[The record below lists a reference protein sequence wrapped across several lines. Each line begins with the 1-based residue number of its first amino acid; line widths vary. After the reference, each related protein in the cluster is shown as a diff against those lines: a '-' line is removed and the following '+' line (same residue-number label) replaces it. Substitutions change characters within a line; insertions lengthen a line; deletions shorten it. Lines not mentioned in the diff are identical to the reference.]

1 MIDVN
6 LSLGEVQMEKLY
18 NLSAPQKSIL
28 LTEQFYTG
36 SSINNIGGGIIVHE
50 ALDFDLFKKAI
61 QNFVKYNDS
70 FRIRL
75 KQTSDG
81 VKQYFEDFS
90 EFDIKIVDLESEDEV
105 AALDQKILYQPIN
118 IFEERLFEF
127 TIFRFP
133 NNHGGYVIKMHHLIS
148 DAWTSGLL
156 CRKIMHEYANL
167 INNQNDGCNMK
178 FSYINYLETEKSYF
192 ASSKF
197 EKDKLYWAEKFK
209 TVPNTISVPSLL
221 ETSNNF
227 SCEAN
232 RSSFVISKKEM
243 AQIAQFCSKYS
254 VSIFNFFMAVLS
266 TYLSKI
272 NDNEDFVIGTPILN
286 RSNISEKNTSGMF
299 INIAPLRISL
309 VNKVTFIDLVSSIA
323 KDSMGLL
330 RHQKYPY
337 QNILEDLRK
346 KDASIPNLYNIVLSY
361 QITRSNN
368 ECDIPYDTRW
378 SFNGCTADDLDIHL
392 YDMDEQGSLNVS
404 YDYKTSKYTY
414 LDIENI
420 HKRFMHIINQ
430 VLKKEEIETKD
441 IEIVTPEEKH
451 KILVEFNN
459 TQVDYPTDKTVVDL
473 FEEQV
478 EKTPDSIAVVF
489 EDQELTYRELN
500 EKANQLAWYLKETQN
515 IENHDFVAII
525 LNRSIHLIISILG
538 VIKSGATYVAIDPD
552 YPNDRIQYMLNNCK
566 AKLTLVNDTTCNLVN
581 IPTNTLN
588 IEQNNEIN
596 FAKNY
601 NLPSLCLPNDL
612 LYVIYTSGSTGTP
625 KGVSIQHKNI
635 NNLLIGL
642 KKLINFSSQN
652 SMLSVATVCFDMFAL
667 ELWGSLLNGMRLVI
681 ANEQQQKMPN
691 LLNQLC
697 LQEKIDIIQT
707 TPARFNLLFD
717 HNETD
722 CFSILSDVIIGGE
735 PVSAQLLRKFEN
747 YKNLKIHHMY
757 GPTETTVWSTG
768 INNPNS
774 NNITI
779 GTPLSNTQVYIL
791 DKHCQLCPMYTIG
804 EICIS
809 GDGVGK
815 GYLNNK
821 ELTENKFILHPFL
834 PNRILYKT
842 GDLGYFKSNGELVC
856 LGRTDHQIKIRGFR
870 IELDEI
876 ENTILQSY
884 DIKQCIV
891 CKKVLDN
898 EHEILCAYYIEN
910 SSISISEIRNT
921 LQQKLPIYMVPQFFI
936 KLDTMPYTPNGKID
950 RKKLPLPTQ
959 NDFEIKN
966 IVKPKNP
973 IDTLIVN
980 SLEKLLRIQSV
991 SLTDSFFELGG
1002 DSLTAISLCTIINQ
1016 NLKINISVK
1025 DILTHPVI
1033 SDLSDYIANYEA
1045 SKATIEKA
1053 KIQDFYDASSAQK
1066 RIFYAS
1072 KAAGENSTLY
1082 NCPGALVFDT
1092 VPDANKLKS
1101 CFEIL
1106 FERHESLRTYFEI
1119 KNNDIVQKI
1128 APNINFKLEI
1138 QNSTST
1144 NTHYL
1149 LKQFVQ
1155 PFNLAKAPLF
1165 RATLVIQNNK
1175 TATLLVDMHHSI
1187 SDGSSI
1193 DILLKELSK
1202 LYNGRTLEDNPITY
1216 KDFSEWEKTHFL
1228 SSEFTESEK
1237 FWLEQFQ
1244 DELPVLHMPTTFE
1257 RPVTQSFEGNSFHFE
1272 IDKKLK
1278 NKIAKLS
1285 KDLGITPYMFL
1296 LASYYVLLYKYTNQ
1310 EDIIIGTPVTGRNL
1324 PELSNI
1330 FGMFVNS
1337 LPLRA
1342 NLKSNSSFK
1351 TFLNH
1356 IKKMCLDAFDHQDYP
1371 FDFLVNKLN
1380 LQRNTNRSPL
1390 FDTMFIYQNMGAP
1403 MLNFKDI
1410 QTTFVAAQN
1419 HISKFDFSLEIV
1431 PNKENF
1437 ALRLEYCTKLFDE
1450 KFIQN
1455 LANRYLKILT
1465 TVSDDTTIKI
1475 ANIEMLSEEE
1485 KTQILHDFNN
1495 TKMPYDKEK
1504 NLQTIFEENVEKNP
1518 NKTAII
1524 FEDQTISYQDLNQKA
1539 NQLANYLLAN
1549 RIKPNDIVG
1558 IMLPRSIETIICM
1571 LGILKAGA
1579 GYMLIDTSLPK
1590 DRIEFMLNNAKA
1602 KLLLTSPKF
1611 KKIEFESIYQF
1622 SLENLQYYNIA
1633 NPNVENSI
1641 DDTFSI
1647 IYTSGST
1654 GTPKGVTLKRQGVVN
1669 LALIYQEILG
1679 TNSCDKFL
1687 SISSIAFDMF
1697 IVENFVPLLTGKT
1710 IILTNE
1716 EQQKIP
1722 QYISQL
1728 ILDYNIDFIL
1738 TTPSRIEL
1746 LINDETTSSALKKL
1760 KIIQLGGESFTPTL
1774 YTKLK
1779 NYTNANIFN
1788 GYGPSEITACCS
1800 NKKIENN
1807 GIINI
1812 GKPNCNTQIYLLDKD
1827 LNLCPIGIEGEICV
1841 GGDGV
1846 SKGYINNTEMTK
1858 KSFIKNPFGDGM
1870 LYKSGDIGK
1879 WNSIGEIDYIGRKD
1893 FQIKIRGLRVELSE
1907 IENKFL
1913 EIPKI
1918 DNSAVIYKQDENDNY
1933 LVGFFTSNAEIDVSD
1948 IRQEL
1953 TKSLPLYMVPKYIIK
1968 LDQMPITTNGKVNK
1982 RDLDKRKITKTEKQT
1997 YVAPENDLQSLLCDT
2012 WNQFLHT
2019 QIGIDDNIFEVGV
2032 DSLIAIKFKTALL
2045 AHNINIPYANLFK
2058 YPTVRALSENTK
2070 LEKSTSHLN
2079 DFDYTKINKILD
2091 KNNLQTLKNANISHN
2106 HKNNILLLGSNGFVG
2121 SHILYNFIKQDDGK
2135 AYCIIR
2141 DKNNKSARDRLID
2154 TLHFYFDNELDNFI
2168 DDRIIIL
2175 KGDIT
2180 KENFGLDAETFKEIT
2195 QKISTVINSAAMV
2208 KHYGDIKKFRNV
2220 NIKVTEKLCEYCK
2233 NNHKKLLHT
2242 STISVSESSNIDA
2255 TYVASKKYEG
2265 TEFAENNLYIGQTLD
2280 NSYTSTKFEA
2290 ERIILSNIV
2299 DGLNAKILRLGNITN
2314 RFSDGTF
2321 QINPDENAFAGR
2333 LKSFISLKN
2342 IPDYLQALPLEFTP
2356 VDLCGKAIVYIL
2368 QNNIKDFSVYHLY
2381 NNHSIYLKN
2390 FVDILNSNH
2399 IALNFVDNKKFK
2411 STIKNI
2417 LEKTELQNELSGII
2431 NDLNDNYDLIYERDV
2446 DLNSTLT
2453 QFFLQRLGF
2462 EWPNIDENYIEKY
2475 INYMKKINFFKED
2488 K

>member
-6 LSLGEVQMEKLY
+6 LSLGEVEMKKLY

-28 LTEQFYTG
+28 LTEQFYSG
-36 SSINNIGGGIIVHE
+36 SSINNIGGGITVHE
-50 ALDFDLFKKAI
+50 ALDFDLLKKAI
-61 QNFVKYNDS
+61 QNYVKYNDS

-75 KQTSDG
+75 KQTSTG

-90 EFDIKIVDLESEDEV
+90 EFDIEIVDLQNKEEV
-105 AALDQKILYQPIN
+105 SALDQKILSQPIN
-118 IFEERLFEF
+118 IFEEPLFQF

-133 NNHGGYVIKMHHLIS
+133 NNHGGYIFKLHHFIA
-148 DAWTSGLL
+148 DGWTSGFVCTQPMQEYCNLL
-156 CRKIMHEYANL
+156 NHTNS
-167 INNQNDGCNMK
+167 NQNLK
-178 FSYINYLETEKSYF
+178 LSYIDYLQTEEKYF
-192 ASSKF
+192 SSNKF
-197 EKDKLYWAEKFK
+197 EKDKLYWSEKFK
-209 TVPNTISVPSLL
+209 TVPNTVSIPSSLDIS
-221 ETSNNF
+221 NDF
-227 SCEAN
+227 SCDGN
-232 RSSFVISKKEM
+232 RSSFVVAKKELE
-243 AQIAQFCSKYS
+243 QITEYCTQNSIS
-254 VSIFNFFMAVLS
+254 VFNFFMAVLS
-266 TYLSKI
+266 TYISKI
-272 NDNEDFVIGTPILN
+272 NDTNDFVIGTPILN
-286 RSNISEKNTSGMF
+286 RSNFAEKNTAGMF
-299 INIAPLRISL
+299 INTAPFRI
-309 VNKVTFIDLVSSIA
+309 TFDSNSTFSELATSIS
-323 KDSMGLL
+323 KDSIGLL

-346 KDASIPNLYNIVLSY
+346 QDPSVPNLYNILLSY
-361 QITRSNN
+361 QTTQFSDDCEISH
-368 ECDIPYDTRW
+368 DTRW
-378 SFNGCTADDLDIHL
+378 IFNGCTADDIDIHL
-392 YDMDEQGSLNVS
+392 YQMNEVENLTIS

-414 LDIENI
+414 IDIENI
-420 HKRFMHIINQ
+420 HKRFMHIIKQ
-430 VLKKEEIETKD
+430 VLKNNTIEVKE

-459 TQVDYPTDKTVVDL
+459 TAAEYPKDKTVVDL

-478 EKTPDSIAVVF
+478 EKTPDNIAVVF
-489 EDQELTYRELN
+489 ENQKLTYRELN
-500 EKANQLAWYLKETQN
+500 EKANQLAWYLKERGIEKDSIIATCMNRN
-515 IENHDFVAII
+515 IN
-525 LNRSIHLIISILG
+525 LIISIIATLKLG
-538 VIKSGATYVAIDPD
+538 CTYLPINPEYPLERISYILENSHSAILLTNFKSNIDFSIKENIADLDLSKYKQENLNVSIQSDNLTYI
-552 YPNDRIQYMLNNCK
+552 
-566 AKLTLVNDTTCNLVN
+566 
-581 IPTNTLN
+581 
-588 IEQNNEIN
+588 
-596 FAKNY
+596 
-601 NLPSLCLPNDL
+601 
-612 LYVIYTSGSTGTP
+612 IYTSGSTGNP
-625 KGVSIQHKNI
+625 KGVMVQNY
-635 NNLLIGL
+635 N
-642 KKLINFSSQN
+642 LINFIYSFNNQFSKPFSEQDKC
-652 SMLSVATVCFDMFAL
+652 LSITNISFDVSICEIFTPLLLGSTLVLFPENNLNDIPLLCKIL
-667 ELWGSLLNGMRLVI
+667 E
-681 ANEQQQKMPN
+681 K
-691 LLNQLC
+691 
-697 LQEKIDIIQT
+697 EKITFLYLPPNILLTIYEFIMDNNITTYFDKVLVGVEPIKNDILNNFISLN
-707 TPARFNLLFD
+707 PNI
-717 HNETD
+717 E
-722 CFSILSDVIIGGE
+722 IING
-735 PVSAQLLRKFEN
+735 
-747 YKNLKIHHMY
+747 Y
-757 GPTETTVWSTG
+757 GPTETT
-768 INNPNS
+768 
-774 NNITI
+774 
-779 GTPLSNTQVYIL
+779 
-791 DKHCQLCPMYTIG
+791 
-804 EICIS
+804 ICIS
-809 GDGVGK
+809 FFKYKKNINKNEIVPIGKPLNNNNIIVVNSQYNLLPIGIPGQLLVCGNNVTK

-821 ELTENKFILHPFL
+821 EITDKNYIILNKKVF
-834 PNRILYKT
+834 YKT
-842 GDLGYFKSNGELVC
+842 GDIAVWLPDGNLKFKN
-856 LGRTDHQIKIRGFR
+856 RNDTQIKFRGHR

-876 ENTILQSY
+876 NLNIKKISGIITSITILQNLYNTNYLCSY
-884 DIKQCIV
+884 ITCSNNLTSEKIKVELAKSLPNYMIP
-891 CKKVLDN
+891 N
-898 EHEILCAYYIEN
+898 FIIILKE
-910 SSISISEIRNT
+910 
-921 LQQKLPIYMVPQFFI
+921 
-936 KLDTMPYTPNGKID
+936 MPLTPNGKID
-950 RKKLPLPTQ
+950 RKALPMPTLTNTEKNLLEPRNNIDQKLIEL
-959 NDFEIKN
+959 FSKN
-966 IVKPKNP
+966 LH
-973 IDTLIVN
+973 IDKI
-980 SLEKLLRIQSV
+980 SID
-991 SLTDSFFELGG
+991 DSFFELGG
-1002 DSLTAISLCTIINQ
+1002 DSLSAINLC
-1016 NLKINISVK
+1016 LKIFHIFKIQLSVK
-1025 DILTHPVI
+1025 DIFEHHIL

-1045 SKATIEKA
+1045 SKVTIEKA
-1053 KIQDFYDASSAQK
+1053 KIQEFYDASSAQK

-1072 KAAGENSTLY
+1072 KAAGEDTTLY
-1082 NCPGALVFDT
+1082 NCPGALVFDSI
-1092 VPDANKLKS
+1092 PDINKLKS
-1101 CFEIL
+1101 CFETL

-1165 RATLVIQNNK
+1165 RATLVIQNNQ
-1175 TATLLVDMHHSI
+1175 TATLLIDMHHSI

-1216 KDFSEWEKTHFL
+1216 KDFSEWEKIHFL

-1244 DELPVLHMPTTFE
+1244 DELPVLHMPTTFG
-1257 RPVTQSFEGNSFHFE
+1257 RPVTQSFEGNSFYFE

-1285 KDLGITPYMFL
+1285 KDLGVTPYMFL

-1310 EDIIIGTPVTGRNL
+1310 EDIIVGTPVSGRNL

-1342 NLKSNSSFK
+1342 DLKSNSSFK

-1403 MLNFKDI
+1403 MLTFKDI
-1410 QTTFVAAQN
+1410 KTTFVAAQN

-1437 ALRLEYCTKLFDE
+1437 AVRLEYCTKLFDE
-1450 KFIQN
+1450 EFIQN
-1455 LANRYLKILT
+1455 LANRYLTILT
-1465 TVSDDTTIKI
+1465 TVTTDITTKI

-1495 TKMPYDKEK
+1495 TKVPYDKEK
-1504 NLQTIFEENVEKNP
+1504 NLQTIFEENVQKNP
-1518 NKTAII
+1518 DKTAII
-1524 FEDQTISYQDLNQKA
+1524 FEDQTISYHELNQKA

-1558 IMLPRSIETIICM
+1558 IMLPRSIETIICI

-1579 GYMLIDTSLPK
+1579 GYMLIDSSLPK

-1602 KLLLTSPKF
+1602 KLLITSSKV
-1611 KKIEFESIYQF
+1611 KKIDFENIYQL
-1622 SLENLQYYNIA
+1622 SLENLQYYNTQNPIIVSKITDYLSIA
-1633 NPNVENSI
+1633 
-1641 DDTFSI
+1641 
-1647 IYTSGST
+1647 YTSGST
-1654 GTPKGVTLKRQGVVN
+1654 GNPKGILLYRQGMIN
-1669 LALIYQEILG
+1669 LMETYKKTIH
-1679 TNSCDKFL
+1679 TNSFEKFL
-1687 SISSIAFDMF
+1687 STCAVSFDMF
-1697 IVENFVPLLTGKT
+1697 AVEIFSALYNGKT
-1710 IILTNE
+1710 LVLANDE
-1716 EQQKIP
+1716 ETKIP
-1722 QYISQL
+1722 TMISNL
-1728 ILDYNIDFIL
+1728 INHYKVEFMLI
-1738 TTPSRIEL
+1738 TPSKLQL
-1746 LINDETTSSALKKL
+1746 LLLDQKTASCLSYLKS
-1760 KIIQLGGESFTPTL
+1760 IQLGGENLTPQLLKELLKYTSANL
-1774 YTKLK
+1774 Y
-1779 NYTNANIFN
+1779 NQ
-1788 GYGPSEITACCS
+1788 YGPSEITACCS
-1800 NKKIENN
+1800 IKKIENN

-1827 LNLCPIGIEGEICV
+1827 LNLCPIGIEGEICI

-1846 SKGYINNTEMTK
+1846 SKGYINNPEMTK

-1879 WNSIGEIDYIGRKD
+1879 WNSAGEIDYIGRKD

-1933 LVGFFTSNAEIDVSD
+1933 LVGFFTSNAEIDVAD

-1968 LDQMPITTNGKVNK
+1968 LDQMPITPNGKINK
-1982 RDLDKRKITKTEKQT
+1982 RELDKRKITKTEKQT
-1997 YVAPENDLQSLLCDT
+1997 YIAPENDLQTLLCNT

-2070 LEKSTSHLN
+2070 LEKSTSHLD

-2121 SHILYNFIKQDDGK
+2121 SHVLYNFIKQDEGK

-2154 TLHFYFDNELDNFI
+2154 TLHFYFKNELDNYI

-2180 KENFGLDAETFKEIT
+2180 KENFGLSAEIFDEIT

-2220 NIKVTEKLCEYCK
+2220 NIKLTEKLCEYCK

-2255 TYVASKKYEG
+2255 TYVASKKYES
-2265 TEFAENNLYIGQTLD
+2265 TEFSESNLYIGQMLD
-2280 NSYTSTKFEA
+2280 NSYTSSKFEA
-2290 ERIILSNIV
+2290 ERIILSNMV
-2299 DGLNAKILRLGNITN
+2299 EGLNAKIIRLGNITN

-2333 LKSFISLKN
+2333 LKSFINLKN

-2356 VDLCGKAIVYIL
+2356 VDLCAKAIVYIL
-2368 QNNIKDFSVYHLY
+2368 QNNIKEFSVYHLY
-2381 NNHSIYLKN
+2381 NNHSMYLKD
-2390 FVDILNSNH
+2390 FITILNMEN
-2399 IALNFVDNKKFK
+2399 IKLEFVEAKKFK
-2411 STIKNI
+2411 SMIKKV
-2417 LEKTELQNELSGII
+2417 LDTPESQNELSGII
-2431 NDLNDNYDLIYERDV
+2431 NDLNDNYDLIYEKDI

-2453 QFFLQRLGF
+2453 QFFLERLGF
-2462 EWPNIDENYIEKY
+2462 EWPKLDENYVQKY

>member
-6 LSLGEVQMEKLY
+6 LLLGEVEMEKLY
-18 NLSAPQKSIL
+18 PLSAPQKSIL
-28 LTEQFYTG
+28 LTEQFYSG
-36 SSINNIGGGIIVHE
+36 SSINNIGGGITVHE
-50 ALDFDLFKKAI
+50 ALDFDLLKKAI

-75 KQTSDG
+75 KQTSTG

-90 EFDIKIVDLESEDEV
+90 EFDIDVVDLESEDDV
-105 AALDQKILYQPIN
+105 AALDKRILSQPIN
-118 IFEERLFEF
+118 IFEEPLFQF

-133 NNHGGYVIKMHHLIS
+133 NNHGGYVFKLHHLIA
-148 DAWTSGLL
+148 DGWTSGFVCTQPMQEYCNLL
-156 CRKIMHEYANL
+156 NHTNNNPNL
-167 INNQNDGCNMK
+167 K
-178 FSYINYLETEKSYF
+178 LSYIDYLQTEEKYF
-192 ASSKF
+192 TSNKF
-197 EKDKLYWAEKFK
+197 EKDKLYWAEKFS
-209 TVPNTISVPSLL
+209 TVPNTVSIPSSM
-221 ETSNNF
+221 ETSNDF
-227 SCEAN
+227 SCEGN
-232 RSSFVISKKEM
+232 RSSFVVAKKEF
-243 AQIAQFCSKYS
+243 AQITEYCTQHSIS
-254 VSIFNFFMAVLS
+254 VFNFFMAILS
-266 TYLSKI
+266 IYLSKI
-272 NDNEDFVIGTPILN
+272 NDTNDFVIGTPILN
-286 RSNISEKNTSGMF
+286 RSNFAEKNTAGMF
-299 INIAPLRISL
+299 INTAPFR
-309 VNKVTFIDLVSSIA
+309 VTFDSHSTFTELATSIA

-346 KDASIPNLYNIVLSY
+346 QDASIPNLYNILLSY
-361 QITRSNN
+361 QTTQFSDDCEISH
-368 ECDIPYDTRW
+368 DTRW
-378 SFNGCTADDLDIHL
+378 IFNGCTADDIDIHL
-392 YDMDEQGSLNVS
+392 YQMNEVENLTIS
-404 YDYKTSKYTY
+404 YDYKTSKYAY
-414 LDIENI
+414 IDIENI
-420 HKRFMHIINQ
+420 HKRFMHIIKQ
-430 VLKKEEIETKD
+430 VLKNNTIEIKD
-441 IEIVTPEEKH
+441 IEIVTPEERH

-459 TQVDYPTDKTVVDL
+459 TAVDYPKDKTVVDL

-478 EKTPDSIAVVF
+478 SKTPDNIAVVF
-489 EDQELTYRELN
+489 ENQQLTYRELN
-500 EKANQLAWYLKETQN
+500 EKANQLAWYLKEKGA
-515 IENHDFVAII
+515 HSGMII
-525 LNRSIHLIISILG
+525 GICLNRSLELIIGLIAILKIG
-538 VIKSGATYVAIDPD
+538 SAYLPIDPN
-552 YPNDRIQYMLNNCK
+552 YPQDRITFMLEDSNAKMLLINSSNNINISIPK
-566 AKLTLVNDTTCNLVN
+566 IIIDLTSNIYNSSSTTNLNSLQNLTN
-581 IPTNTLN
+581 IVYL
-588 IEQNNEIN
+588 
-596 FAKNY
+596 
-601 NLPSLCLPNDL
+601 
-612 LYVIYTSGSTGTP
+612 IYTSGSTGKP
-625 KGVSIQHKNI
+625 KGVLLNHH
-635 NNLLIGL
+635 NLLNFIYGM
-642 KKLINFSSQN
+642 KKEINFTPN
-652 SMLSVATVCFDMFAL
+652 KVMISVTTICFDIFGL
-667 ELWGSLLNGMRLVI
+667 ELWCSLSSGMKLI
-681 ANEQQQKMPN
+681 LANEIEQDNPEQ
-691 LLNQLC
+691 LNKLC
-697 LQEKIDIIQT
+697 LKNNVNMIQT
-707 TPARFNLLFD
+707 TPSRFNHFLQNNQHCTFLE
-717 HNETD
+717 NMTE
-722 CFSILSDVIIGGE
+722 ILVGGE
-735 PVSAQLLRKFEN
+735 SLSETLLVKLRKVSN
-747 YKNLKIHHMY
+747 ARIYNMY
-757 GPTETTVWSTG
+757 GPTETTIWSTLKDVTNSTKISVG
-768 INNPNS
+768 KPIIN
-774 NNITI
+774 T
-779 GTPLSNTQVYIL
+779 TCYIL
-791 DKHCQLCPMYTIG
+791 DKHKKLLPPLIPGELYIG
-804 EICIS
+804 GASVSC
-809 GDGVGK
+809 
-815 GYLNNK
+815 GYLNRK
-821 ELTENKFILHPFL
+821 ELTDEKFCYSSF
-834 PNRILYKT
+834 NEKERIYNT
-842 GDLGYFKSNGELVC
+842 NDLAYFTNDGEIIH
-856 LGRTDHQIKIRGFR
+856 LGRTDFQMKLRGYR
-870 IELDEI
+870 IELGEI
-876 ENTILQSY
+876 ENELNSIT
-884 DIKQCIV
+884 
-891 CKKVLDN
+891 
-898 EHEILCAYYIEN
+898 EIN
-910 SSISISEIRNT
+910 SSIVISDSSKKHLICYYTSNNEIDRNYIISCLLKT
-921 LQQKLPIYMVPQFFI
+921 LPNYMIPSYFYKLEKIP
-936 KLDTMPYTPNGKID
+936 LTPNGKID
-950 RKKLPLPTQ
+950 RKALPMPTLTNTEKNLLEPRNDIDKKLIELFSK
-959 NDFEIKN
+959 DLH
-966 IVKPKNP
+966 
-973 IDTLIVN
+973 ID
-980 SLEKLLRIQSV
+980 KV
-991 SLTDSFFELGG
+991 SIDNSFFELGG
-1002 DSLTAISLCTIINQ
+1002 DSLSAINLC
-1016 NLKINISVK
+1016 LKIFHIFKIQLSVK
-1025 DILTHPVI
+1025 DIFEHHVL
-1033 SDLSDYIANYEA
+1033 SDLSDYIANYET
-1045 SKATIEKA
+1045 SQTTIEKA

-1072 KAAGENSTLY
+1072 KAAGEDSTLY
-1082 NCPGALVFDT
+1082 NCPGALVFNR
-1092 VPDANKLKS
+1092 VPDIDKLKS

-1165 RATLVIQNNK
+1165 RATLVIQNNQ

-1193 DILLKELSK
+1193 NILLKELSK

-1244 DELPVLHMPTTFE
+1244 DELPILHMPTTFE

-1310 EDIIIGTPVTGRNL
+1310 EDIIVGTPVTGRNL
-1324 PELSNI
+1324 PELSNV

-1356 IKKMCLDAFDHQDYP
+1356 TKKICLDAFDHQDYP

-1380 LQRNTNRSPL
+1380 LQRNTNRNPL
-1390 FDTMFIYQNMGAP
+1390 FDTMFIYQNMGDP
-1403 MLNFKDI
+1403 TLTFKDI

-1431 PNKENF
+1431 PNKEF
-1437 ALRLEYCTKLFDE
+1437 FSLRFEYCTKLFDE
-1450 KFIQN
+1450 EFIQN

-1465 TVSDDTTIKI
+1465 TVTSDITTKI
-1475 ANIEMLSEEE
+1475 ANIEMLLEEE
-1485 KTQILHDFNN
+1485 KNQILQDFND
-1495 TKMPYDKEK
+1495 TKIPYDTQK
-1504 NLQTIFEENVEKNP
+1504 NLQTIFEENVERNP
-1518 NKTAII
+1518 DKTAII
-1524 FEDQTISYQDLNQKA
+1524 FEDKTISYQELNEKA

-1549 RIKPNDIVG
+1549 RIKSNQIVG

-1571 LGILKAGA
+1571 LGVLKAGA
-1579 GYMLIDTSLPK
+1579 GYMLIDASLPK

-1602 KLLLTSPKF
+1602 KLLIISSKV
-1611 KKIEFESIYQF
+1611 KKVDFESIYQF
-1622 SLENLQYYNIA
+1622 SLETLQYYNTA
-1633 NPNVENSI
+1633 NSHAENSA

-1669 LALIYQEILG
+1669 LALIYQKILG
-1679 TNSCDKFL
+1679 TDSCDKFL

-1710 IILTNE
+1710 VILTNE

-1746 LINDETTSSALKKL
+1746 LINDETTSPALKRL
-1760 KIIQLGGESFTPTL
+1760 KIIQLGGESFTPNL
-1774 YTKLK
+1774 YNKLK
-1779 NYTNANIFN
+1779 NYTNASIFN

-1827 LNLCPIGIEGEICV
+1827 LNLCPIGIEGEICI

-1846 SKGYINNTEMTK
+1846 SKGYINNPEMTK

-1879 WNSIGEIDYIGRKD
+1879 WNSAGEIDYIGRKD

-1913 EIPKI
+1913 EIPQI

-1933 LVGFFTSNAEIDVSD
+1933 LVGFFTSNAEIDAAD

-1968 LDQMPITTNGKVNK
+1968 LDQMPITANGKINK
-1982 RDLDKRKITKTEKQT
+1982 RELDKRKITKTEKQT
-1997 YVAPENDLQSLLCDT
+1997 YVAPENDLQTLLCDT

-2045 AHNINIPYANLFK
+2045 SHNINIPYANLFK
-2058 YPTVRALSENTK
+2058 YPTVRALSDNTK
-2070 LEKSTSHLN
+2070 VEKSTSHLD

-2121 SHILYNFIKQDDGK
+2121 SHVLYNFIKQDSGK

-2154 TLHFYFDNELDNFI
+2154 TLHFYFNNELDNFI

-2180 KENFGLDAETFKEIT
+2180 KENFGLAAETFDEIT
-2195 QKISTVINSAAMV
+2195 QNISTVINSAAMV

-2220 NIKVTEKLCEYCK
+2220 NIKLTEKLCEYCK
-2233 NNHKKLLHT
+2233 TNHKKLLHT

-2255 TYVASKKYEG
+2255 TYVASKKYES
-2265 TEFAENNLYIGQTLD
+2265 TEFSESNLYIGQMLD
-2280 NSYTSTKFEA
+2280 NSYTSSKFEA
-2290 ERIILSNIV
+2290 ERIILSNMA
-2299 DGLNAKILRLGNITN
+2299 DGLNAKIIRLGNITN
-2314 RFSDGTF
+2314 RFSDGKF
-2321 QINPDENAFAGR
+2321 QINPDENAFANR
-2333 LKSFISLKN
+2333 LRSFIHLKN

-2381 NNHSIYLKN
+2381 NNHSMYLKD
-2390 FVDILNSNH
+2390 FVAILNTEN
-2399 IALNFVDNKKFK
+2399 IKLEFVEAKKFK
-2411 STIKNI
+2411 SMIKKVLDNP
-2417 LEKTELQNELSGII
+2417 EAQNDLSGII
-2431 NDLNDNYDLIYERDV
+2431 NDLNETYDLIYEKDV
-2446 DLNSTLT
+2446 DLNSNLT

-2462 EWPNIDENYIEKY
+2462 EWPKLDENYIEKY

>member
-81 VKQYFEDFS
+81 VKQYFEVFS
-90 EFDIKIVDLESEDEV
+90 EFDIKVVDLESEDEV
-105 AALDQKILYQPIN
+105 SALDQKILYQPIN

-133 NNHGGYVIKMHHLIS
+133 NNHGGYIFKLHHLIA
-148 DAWTSGLL
+148 DGWTSGFVCTQPMQEYCNLL
-156 CRKIMHEYANL
+156 NGTNH
-167 INNQNDGCNMK
+167 NQSLK
-178 FSYINYLETEKSYF
+178 LSYIDYLQTEEKYF
-192 ASSKF
+192 TSNKF
-197 EKDKLYWAEKFK
+197 EKDKLYWSEKFS
-209 TVPNTISVPSLL
+209 TVPNAVSIPSSMDIS
-221 ETSNNF
+221 NDF
-227 SCEAN
+227 SCEGN
-232 RSSFVISKKEM
+232 RSSFVISKKEFD
-243 AQIAQFCSKYS
+243 QITQYCTKYS
-254 VSIFNFFMAVLS
+254 VSVFNFFMAVLS
-266 TYLSKI
+266 IYISKI
-272 NDNEDFVIGTPILN
+272 NDTNDFVIGTPILN
-286 RSNISEKNTSGMF
+286 RSNFAEKNTSGMF
-299 INIAPLRISL
+299 INTAPFRI
-309 VNKVTFIDLVSSIA
+309 TFDNNSTFTELLTSIS

-346 KDASIPNLYNIVLSY
+346 KDASIPNLYNILLSY
-361 QITRSNN
+361 QTTAFSDDCEISH
-368 ECDIPYDTRW
+368 DTRW
-378 SFNGCTADDLDIHL
+378 IFNGCTADDIDIHL
-392 YDMDEQGSLNVS
+392 YQMNEVENLTIS

-500 EKANQLAWYLKETQN
+500 AKANQLAWYLKERGIEKDSIIATCMNRN
-515 IENHDFVAII
+515 ID
-525 LNRSIHLIISILG
+525 LIISILG
-538 VIKSGATYVAIDPD
+538 TLKLGCTYLPINPEYPVERISYILENSHSAILLTNFKSNFNFSMKENI
-552 YPNDRIQYMLNNCK
+552 
-566 AKLTLVNDTTCNLVN
+566 VNLDLSKYSTKNPN
-581 IPTNTLN
+581 IPLHQNTLAY
-588 IEQNNEIN
+588 I
-596 FAKNY
+596 
-601 NLPSLCLPNDL
+601 
-612 LYVIYTSGSTGTP
+612 IYTSGSTGKP
-625 KGVSIQHKNI
+625 KGVMVQHYNLVNFIYSFNHVFDKPFSKKDNCLSITNI
-635 NNLLIGL
+635 SFDVSICEIFTPLLLGCTLVLYPENTLNDITVLCKIL
-642 KKLINFSSQN
+642 KEQKITFLYLPPNI
-652 SMLSVATVCFDMFAL
+652 
-667 ELWGSLLNGMRLVI
+667 LLNVYQFIKENNISTYFDKLLVGVEPI
-681 ANEQQQKMPN
+681 KNE
-691 LLNQLC
+691 LLNNFTL
-697 LQEKIDIIQT
+697 LNPNIEII
-707 TPARFNLLFD
+707 N
-717 HNETD
+717 
-722 CFSILSDVIIGGE
+722 G
-735 PVSAQLLRKFEN
+735 
-747 YKNLKIHHMY
+747 Y
-757 GPTETTVWSTG
+757 GPTETTICITFFKYEKNMN
-768 INNPNS
+768 INEIVPIGKPLNN
-774 NNITI
+774 NNIIIVNSQYNLLPI
-779 GTPLSNTQVYIL
+779 GVA
-791 DKHCQLCPMYTIG
+791 G
-804 EICIS
+804 ELLVC
-809 GDGVGK
+809 GNNVTK
-815 GYLNNK
+815 GYLNNQEITDK
-821 ELTENKFILHPFL
+821 NYIILNKKIF
-834 PNRILYKT
+834 YKT
-842 GDLGYFKSNGELVC
+842 GDIVTWLSDGNLKFKN
-856 LGRTDHQIKIRGFR
+856 RNDTQIKFRGHR

-876 ENTILQSY
+876 NLNIKKISGITTSITLIKDLYNTSY
-884 DIKQCIV
+884 
-891 CKKVLDN
+891 
-898 EHEILCAYYIEN
+898 LCSYITCN
-910 SSISISEIRNT
+910 NNLTSEIIKTELAKSLPNYMIPNFIIILKEMPLT
-921 LQQKLPIYMVPQFFI
+921 L
-936 KLDTMPYTPNGKID
+936 NGKID
-950 RKKLPLPTQ
+950 RKALPMPTFSNTEKNMIEPRNEVDKKLVEL
-959 NDFEIKN
+959 FSKILH
-966 IVKPKNP
+966 
-973 IDTLIVN
+973 IDKISIDN
-980 SLEKLLRIQSV
+980 
-991 SLTDSFFELGG
+991 SFFELGG
-1002 DSLTAISLCTIINQ
+1002 DSLSAINLC
-1016 NLKINISVK
+1016 LKIFNKFKIQLSVK
-1025 DILTHPVI
+1025 DIFEHHIL

-1165 RATLVIQNNK
+1165 RATLVIQNNQ

-1216 KDFSEWEKTHFL
+1216 KDFSEWEKMHFL

-1310 EDIIIGTPVTGRNL
+1310 ENIIIGTPVTGRNL
-1324 PELSNI
+1324 PELSNV

-1465 TVSDDTTIKI
+1465 TVTDDITIKI

-1495 TKMPYDKEK
+1495 TKIPYDKEK

-1611 KKIEFESIYQF
+1611 KKIEFENIYQF

-1827 LNLCPIGIEGEICV
+1827 LNLCPIGIEGEICI

-2290 ERIILSNIV
+2290 ERIILSNMV

-2399 IALNFVDNKKFK
+2399 IALDFVDNKKFK

>member
-6 LSLGEVQMEKLY
+6 LSLGEVEMKKLY
-18 NLSAPQKSIL
+18 PLSAPQKSIL
-28 LTEQFYTG
+28 LTEQFYSG
-36 SSINNIGGGIIVHE
+36 SSINNIGGGITVHE
-50 ALDFDLFKKAI
+50 SLDFDLLKKAI

-75 KQTSDG
+75 KQTSTG

-90 EFDIKIVDLESEDEV
+90 EFDIELVDLESEEEV
-105 AALDQKILYQPIN
+105 AALDKRILSQAIN
-118 IFEERLFEF
+118 IFEEPLFQF

-133 NNHGGYVIKMHHLIS
+133 NNHGGYVFKLHHLIA
-148 DAWTSGLL
+148 DGWTSGFVCTQPMQEYCNLL
-156 CRKIMHEYANL
+156 NHTNK
-167 INNQNDGCNMK
+167 NQNLK
-178 FSYINYLETEKSYF
+178 LSYIDYLQTEEKYF
-192 ASSKF
+192 TSNKF
-197 EKDKLYWAEKFK
+197 EKDKLYWAEKFS
-209 TVPNTISVPSLL
+209 TVPNTVSIPSTM
-221 ETSNNF
+221 ETSNDF
-227 SCEAN
+227 SCEGN
-232 RSSFVISKKEM
+232 RSSFVVAKKEF
-243 AQIAQFCSKYS
+243 AQITEYCTQHSIS
-254 VSIFNFFMAVLS
+254 VFNFFMAVLS
-266 TYLSKI
+266 SYLSKI
-272 NDNEDFVIGTPILN
+272 NDTNDFVIGTPILN
-286 RSNISEKNTSGMF
+286 RSNFAEKNTAGMF
-299 INIAPLRISL
+299 INTAPFRVAFDSNSTFTELATSISK
-309 VNKVTFIDLVSSIA
+309 N
-323 KDSMGLL
+323 SMGLL

-346 KDASIPNLYNIVLSY
+346 QDASIPNLYNILLSY
-361 QITRSNN
+361 QTTHFSDDCEISH
-368 ECDIPYDTRW
+368 DTRW
-378 SFNGCTADDLDIHL
+378 IFNGCTADDIDIHL
-392 YDMDEQGSLNVS
+392 YQMNEVENLTIS
-404 YDYKTSKYTY
+404 YDYKTNKYTY
-414 LDIENI
+414 IDIENI
-420 HKRFMHIINQ
+420 HKRFMHIIKQ
-430 VLKKEEIETKD
+430 VLKNNTIEIKD

-459 TQVDYPTDKTVVDL
+459 TAVDYPKDKTVVDL

-478 EKTPDSIAVVF
+478 EKTPDNIAVVF
-489 EDQELTYRELN
+489 EDQQLTYHELN
-500 EKANQLAWYLKETQN
+500 AKANQLAWYLKEKGA
-515 IENHDFVAII
+515 HSGII
-525 LNRSIHLIISILG
+525 IGICLNRGLELIIGLIAILK
-538 VIKSGATYVAIDPD
+538 VGAAYLPIDPN
-552 YPNDRIQYMLNNCK
+552 YPQDRIAFMLEDSNAKMLLTNSNNK
-566 AKLTLVNDTTCNLVN
+566 INISIPKLIIDLTNNIYTFYPKNNL
-581 IPTNTLN
+581 NTLQNLTN
-588 IEQNNEIN
+588 IV
-596 FAKNY
+596 Y
-601 NLPSLCLPNDL
+601 L
-612 LYVIYTSGSTGTP
+612 IYTSGSTGKP
-625 KGVSIQHKNI
+625 KGVLLNHH
-635 NNLLIGL
+635 NLLNFIYGM
-642 KKLINFSSQN
+642 KKEINFTPN
-652 SMLSVATVCFDMFAL
+652 KVIISVTTICFDIFGL
-667 ELWGSLLNGMRLVI
+667 ELWCSLSSGMKLI
-681 ANEQQQKMPN
+681 LANEIEQDNPEQ
-691 LLNQLC
+691 LNKLC
-697 LQEKIDIIQT
+697 LKNNVNMIQT
-707 TPARFNLLFD
+707 TPSRFNHFLQNNQHCTFLE
-717 HNETD
+717 NMTE
-722 CFSILSDVIIGGE
+722 ILVGGE
-735 PVSAQLLRKFEN
+735 ALSEILLTKLRKVSN
-747 YKNLKIHHMY
+747 ARIYNMY
-757 GPTETTVWSTG
+757 GPTETTIWSTLKDVTNSTKISVG
-768 INNPNS
+768 KPIIN
-774 NNITI
+774 T
-779 GTPLSNTQVYIL
+779 TCYIL
-791 DKHCQLCPMYTIG
+791 DKHKKLLPPLIPGELHIG
-804 EICIS
+804 
-809 GDGVGK
+809 GAGVSC
-815 GYLNNK
+815 GYLNRK
-821 ELTENKFILHPFL
+821 ELTDEKFCYSSFNEKEGIY
-834 PNRILYKT
+834 NT
-842 GDLGYFKSNGELVC
+842 NDLAYFTNDGEIIH
-856 LGRTDHQIKIRGFR
+856 LGRTDFQMKLRGYR
-870 IELDEI
+870 IELGEI
-876 ENTILQSY
+876 ENELNSIT
-884 DIKQCIV
+884 
-891 CKKVLDN
+891 
-898 EHEILCAYYIEN
+898 EIN
-910 SSISISEIRNT
+910 SSIVISDSSKKHLICYYTSNNEIDKNYIICCLLKT
-921 LQQKLPIYMVPQFFI
+921 LPNYMIPSYFYKLEKIP
-936 KLDTMPYTPNGKID
+936 LTPNGKID
-950 RKKLPLPTQ
+950 RKALPMPTLTNTEKNLLEPRNDIDKKLVEL
-959 NDFEIKN
+959 FSKN
-966 IVKPKNP
+966 LHIEKIS
-973 IDTLIVN
+973 ID
-980 SLEKLLRIQSV
+980 
-991 SLTDSFFELGG
+991 DSFFELGG
-1002 DSLTAISLCTIINQ
+1002 DSLSAINLC
-1016 NLKINISVK
+1016 LKIFHIFKIQLSVK
-1025 DILTHPVI
+1025 DIFEHHVL
-1033 SDLSDYIANYEA
+1033 SDLSDYIANYEIPQTTI
-1045 SKATIEKA
+1045 SKAKM
-1053 KIQDFYDASSAQK
+1053 QDFYDASSAQK

-1072 KAAGENSTLY
+1072 KAAGEDSTLY
-1082 NCPGALVFDT
+1082 NCPGALVFNN
-1092 VPDANKLKS
+1092 VPDIDKLKS
-1101 CFEIL
+1101 CFETL

-1165 RATLVIQNNK
+1165 RATLVIQNNQ

-1193 DILLKELSK
+1193 TILLKELSK

-1216 KDFSEWEKTHFL
+1216 KDFSEWEKAHFL

-1237 FWLEQFQ
+1237 FWLDQFQ

-1324 PELSNI
+1324 PELSNV

-1356 IKKMCLDAFDHQDYP
+1356 IKKMCLDAFEHQDYP

-1380 LQRNTNRSPL
+1380 LQRNTNRNPL

-1403 MLNFKDI
+1403 TLTFKDI
-1410 QTTFVAAQN
+1410 QTTFVAAEN

-1437 ALRLEYCTKLFDE
+1437 ALRFEYCTKLFDE
-1450 KFIQN
+1450 EFIQN

-1465 TVSDDTTIKI
+1465 TVTSNITTKI

-1485 KTQILHDFNN
+1485 KNQILQDFND
-1495 TKMPYDKEK
+1495 TQLPYDTQK

-1518 NKTAII
+1518 DKTAII
-1524 FEDQTISYQDLNQKA
+1524 FEDKTISYQELNEKA

-1549 RIKPNDIVG
+1549 RIKSNQIVG

-1571 LGILKAGA
+1571 LGVLKAGA
-1579 GYMLIDTSLPK
+1579 GYMLIDASLPK
-1590 DRIEFMLNNAKA
+1590 DRIEFMLNNANA
-1602 KLLLTSPKF
+1602 KLLITSSKV
-1611 KKIEFESIYQF
+1611 KKIDYENIYQF
-1622 SLENLQYYNIA
+1622 SLETLQYYNTA
-1633 NPNVENSI
+1633 NSHAENSA

-1654 GTPKGVTLKRQGVVN
+1654 GTPKGVTLKRQGIIN
-1669 LALIYQEILG
+1669 LALIYQKILG
-1679 TNSCDKFL
+1679 TDSCDKFL

-1710 IILTNE
+1710 VILTNE

-1746 LINDETTSSALKKL
+1746 LINDETTAPALKKL

-1774 YTKLK
+1774 YAKLK

-1800 NKKIENN
+1800 NKKIENS
-1807 GIINI
+1807 GVINI

-1827 LNLCPIGIEGEICV
+1827 LNLCPIGIEGEICI

-1846 SKGYINNTEMTK
+1846 SKGYINNPEMTK

-1879 WNSIGEIDYIGRKD
+1879 WNSVGEIDYIGRKD

-1913 EIPKI
+1913 EIPQI

-1933 LVGFFTSNAEIDVSD
+1933 LVGFFTSNAEIDVAN

-1968 LDQMPITTNGKVNK
+1968 LDQMPITPNGKINK
-1982 RDLDKRKITKTEKQT
+1982 RELNKRKITKTEKQT
-1997 YVAPENDLQSLLCDT
+1997 YVAPENDLQTLLCDT

-2045 AHNINIPYANLFK
+2045 SHNINIPYANLFK

-2070 LEKSTSHLN
+2070 LEKSTSHLD

-2121 SHILYNFIKQDDGK
+2121 SHVLYNFIKQDEGK

-2154 TLHFYFDNELDNFI
+2154 TLHFYFGNELDNFI

-2180 KENFGLDAETFKEIT
+2180 KENFGLAVETFEEIT
-2195 QKISTVINSAAMV
+2195 QKISIVINSAAMV

-2220 NIKVTEKLCEYCK
+2220 NIKLTEKLCEYCK

-2242 STISVSESSNIDA
+2242 STMSVSESSNIDA
-2255 TYVASKKYEG
+2255 TYVASKKYES
-2265 TEFAENNLYIGQTLD
+2265 TEFSEGNLYIGQMLD
-2280 NSYTSTKFEA
+2280 NSYTSSKFEA
-2290 ERIILSNIV
+2290 ERIILSNMV
-2299 DGLNAKILRLGNITN
+2299 DGLNAKIIRLGNITN

-2321 QINPDENAFAGR
+2321 QINPDENAFANR
-2333 LKSFISLKN
+2333 LKSFIHLKN

-2356 VDLCGKAIVYIL
+2356 VDLCAKAIVYIL

-2381 NNHSIYLKN
+2381 NNHSMYLKD
-2390 FVDILNSNH
+2390 FVAILNNEN
-2399 IALNFVDNKKFK
+2399 IQLEFVEAKKFK
-2411 STIKNI
+2411 SMIKKVLDNS
-2417 LEKTELQNELSGII
+2417 EAQNDLSGII
-2431 NDLNDNYDLIYERDV
+2431 NDLNENYDLIYEKDV
-2446 DLNSTLT
+2446 DLNSNLT

-2462 EWPNIDENYIEKY
+2462 EWPKLDENYIEKY

>member
-90 EFDIKIVDLESEDEV
+90 EFDIKVVDLESEDEV
-105 AALDQKILYQPIN
+105 SALDQKILYQPIN

-133 NNHGGYVIKMHHLIS
+133 NNHGGYIFKLHHLIA
-148 DAWTSGLL
+148 DGWTSGFVCTQPMQEYCNLL
-156 CRKIMHEYANL
+156 NGTNH
-167 INNQNDGCNMK
+167 NQSLK
-178 FSYINYLETEKSYF
+178 LSYIDYLQTEEKYF
-192 ASSKF
+192 TSNKF
-197 EKDKLYWAEKFK
+197 EKDKLYWSEKFS
-209 TVPNTISVPSLL
+209 TVPNAVSIPSSMDIS
-221 ETSNNF
+221 NDF
-227 SCEAN
+227 SCEGN
-232 RSSFVISKKEM
+232 RSSFVISKKEFD
-243 AQIAQFCSKYS
+243 QITQYCTKYS
-254 VSIFNFFMAVLS
+254 VSVFNFFMAVLS
-266 TYLSKI
+266 IYISKI
-272 NDNEDFVIGTPILN
+272 NDTNDFVIGTPILN
-286 RSNISEKNTSGMF
+286 RSNFAEKNTSGMF
-299 INIAPLRISL
+299 INTAPFRI
-309 VNKVTFIDLVSSIA
+309 TFDNNSTFTELLTSIS

-346 KDASIPNLYNIVLSY
+346 KDASIPNLYNILLSY
-361 QITRSNN
+361 QTTAFSDDCEISH
-368 ECDIPYDTRW
+368 DTRW
-378 SFNGCTADDLDIHL
+378 IFNGCTADDIDIHL
-392 YDMDEQGSLNVS
+392 YQMNEVENLTIS

-489 EDQELTYRELN
+489 EDQELTYRKLN
-500 EKANQLAWYLKETQN
+500 EKANQLAWYLKERG
-515 IENHDFVAII
+515 ACSGMII
-525 LNRSIHLIISILG
+525 GICLNRSLELIIGLIAILK
-538 VIKSGATYVAIDPD
+538 VGAAYLPIDPN
-552 YPNDRIQYMLNNCK
+552 YPQDRISYMLEDSNSKMLLTNSINKINISIPKIIIDLTSDIYSSFSTNN
-566 AKLTLVNDTTCNLVN
+566 L
-581 IPTNTLN
+581 NTLLNSNN
-588 IEQNNEIN
+588 II
-596 FAKNY
+596 Y
-601 NLPSLCLPNDL
+601 L
-612 LYVIYTSGSTGTP
+612 IYTSGSTGKP
-625 KGVSIQHKNI
+625 KGVLLSHH
-635 NNLLIGL
+635 NLLNFIYGI
-642 KKLINFSSQN
+642 KKEINFTEN
-652 SMLSVATVCFDMFAL
+652 KIMVSVTTICFDIFGL
-667 ELWGSLLNGMRLVI
+667 ELWCSLCSGMKLII
-681 ANEQQQKMPN
+681 ANEIEQDNPEQ
-691 LLNQLC
+691 LNKLC
-697 LQEKIDIIQT
+697 IKNNVNMIQT
-707 TPARFNLLFD
+707 TPSRFNYFLENYQYCTFLKNMSELL
-717 HNETD
+717 
-722 CFSILSDVIIGGE
+722 VGGE
-735 PVSAQLLRKFEN
+735 ALSETLLTKLRNISNARIFN
-747 YKNLKIHHMY
+747 MY
-757 GPTETTVWSTG
+757 GPTETTIWSTLKNVTNSTKISVG
-768 INNPNS
+768 KPIIN
-774 NNITI
+774 T
-779 GTPLSNTQVYIL
+779 TCYIL
-791 DKHCQLCPMYTIG
+791 DKHKKLLPPLIPGELYIG
-804 EICIS
+804 
-809 GDGVGK
+809 GAGVSC
-815 GYLNNK
+815 GYLNRKDLTDEKFFHSPFK
-821 ELTENKFILHPFL
+821 ENEIIYNTN
-834 PNRILYKT
+834 
-842 GDLGYFKSNGELVC
+842 DLAYFTNNGEIIH
-856 LGRTDHQIKIRGFR
+856 LGRTDFQMKLRGYR
-870 IELDEI
+870 IELGEI
-876 ENTILQSY
+876 ENELNSIT
-884 DIKQCIV
+884 
-891 CKKVLDN
+891 
-898 EHEILCAYYIEN
+898 EIN
-910 SSISISEIRNT
+910 SSIVISDPSRKYLICYYTSNSKIDT
-921 LQQKLPIYMVPQFFI
+921 NYIISCLIKVLPNYMIPSYFYKLEKFP
-936 KLDTMPYTPNGKID
+936 LTPNGKID
-950 RKKLPLPTQ
+950 RKALPMPTFSNTEKNMIEPRNEVDKKLVEL
-959 NDFEIKN
+959 FSKILH
-966 IVKPKNP
+966 
-973 IDTLIVN
+973 IDKISIGN
-980 SLEKLLRIQSV
+980 
-991 SLTDSFFELGG
+991 SFFELGG
-1002 DSLTAISLCTIINQ
+1002 DSLSAINLC
-1016 NLKINISVK
+1016 LKIFNKFKIQLSVK
-1025 DILTHPVI
+1025 DIFEHHIL

-1165 RATLVIQNNK
+1165 RATLVIQNNQ

-1310 EDIIIGTPVTGRNL
+1310 KDIIVGTPVTGRNL

-1356 IKKMCLDAFDHQDYP
+1356 IKKMCLDSFDHQDYP

-1450 KFIQN
+1450 KFIEN

-1465 TVSDDTTIKI
+1465 TVTDDITIKI

-1611 KKIEFESIYQF
+1611 KKIEFENIYQF

-1827 LNLCPIGIEGEICV
+1827 LNLCPIGIEGEICI

-1879 WNSIGEIDYIGRKD
+1879 WNSVGEIDYIGRKD

-1918 DNSAVIYKQDENDNY
+1918 DNSAVIYKKDENDNY

-1982 RDLDKRKITKTEKQT
+1982 RELDKRKITKTEKQT

-2290 ERIILSNIV
+2290 ERIILSNMV

-2381 NNHSIYLKN
+2381 NNHSIYLKD

-2462 EWPNIDENYIEKY
+2462 EWPNIDQNYIEKY